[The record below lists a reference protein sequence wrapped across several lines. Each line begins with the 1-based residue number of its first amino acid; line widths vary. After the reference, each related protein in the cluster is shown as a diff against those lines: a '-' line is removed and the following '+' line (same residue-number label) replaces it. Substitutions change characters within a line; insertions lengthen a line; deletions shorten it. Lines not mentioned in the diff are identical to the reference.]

1 MRFSLI
7 CVEVG
12 TLPSGRR
19 GRSTVSDVFL
29 MSSDG
34 HQFIS
39 SLFCNFLKKNDV
51 GQLKTIREF
60 LAVALINLWDEKTM
74 SCQDGSQREH
84 C

>member
-7 CVEVG
+7 CVEMG
-12 TLPSGRR
+12 TLPSGKR
-19 GRSTVSDVFL
+19 GWSTVSDVFL
-29 MSSDG
+29 MSGDE

-39 SLFCNFLKKNDV
+39 SFFCNFLKINDV
-51 GQLKTIREF
+51 GQLQTIREF
-60 LAVALINLWDEKTM
+60 LAVALISLWDEKTM